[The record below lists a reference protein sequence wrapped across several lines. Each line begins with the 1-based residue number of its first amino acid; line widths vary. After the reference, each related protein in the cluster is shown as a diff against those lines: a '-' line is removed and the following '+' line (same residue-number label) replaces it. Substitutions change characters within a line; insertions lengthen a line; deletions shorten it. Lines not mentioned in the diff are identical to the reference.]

1 MKEELLNGINNIFP
15 VDYRSFRIGFNEH
28 VEFCKIVNDEEF
40 INKPPIFP
48 LTCQVDVQTSDYSRF
63 PDLLWMTVFF
73 VHKTV

>member
-1 MKEELLNGINNIFP
+1 MNEELLNGINNTFP

-48 LTCQVDVQTSDYSRF
+48 LTCQVDVQTSDYSRI
-63 PDLLWMTVFF
+63 PELLWMTVFF